1 MAIVKMNKFTLL
13 TFESNKDEL
22 LRKLQSFAEVEF
34 INLQKE
40 EIIEKY
46 NQLSSFKEN
55 TLDSEFEQCKDN
67 LSKTKSALEFLQ
79 KYTQKKSMLQEL
91 RTEKQLLTVQE
102 LENEVKDSNW
112 ESIIDSVKGKEIEL
126 HSLEAKITKLKT
138 DIELLSP
145 WINLDVTF
153 EELKELK
160 QVSYFLG
167 TVSKQY
173 EEQLVESIKD
183 GYLEIISRT
192 TNDINFLVIVNKN
205 RKEEVTEILR
215 GYGFSSFKTEYKD
228 SCMKLTLEFKHEIED
243 LNSKIFFVKE
253 EIKGLEEEN
262 ASKLKM
268 VFDYFSDELI
278 RKNSVKNFRSTKSV
292 LAMQGWIPVERNEE
306 LNSICNELLGKDYH
320 IEYAEVE
327 KEEVMEVPIQLKNG
341 ELISSFESVTSMFA
355 YPKYDEVDPT
365 PLLTPFYLIFFG
377 MMVADIGYGIL
388 MMLTALGA
396 LKFFYLEKTQ
406 KQMAKFFFWLSIPTI
421 AFGIIYGSL
430 FGGIIDLPKI
440 IDTELQVNEIMIISI
455 IFGVIQIFTGLTI
468 KAWMLVKTG
477 RALDAF
483 LDVGSWVIALV
494 SIAIFG
500 FAGLNDLSQSVEIIG
515 IIGMVIGGL
524 LIVYAG
530 GREEKSHGAKIGQG
544 LYSLYGI
551 TNYVSDLVSY
561 TRLMALGLAG
571 GSIAAAINMIIET
584 LPGWSAI
591 IVAPLIFV
599 LAHIFNLGLG
609 LLGAYVHTARLQYI
623 EYFGKFYEGGG
634 REFKAFKTTEK
645 YINIKK

>member
-13 TFESNKDEL
+13 TFESNKDEF
-22 LRKLQSFAEVEF
+22 LRKLQNFAEVEF

-46 NQLSSFKEN
+46 EQLDSFKEN
-55 TLDSEFEQCKDN
+55 TLDSDFEYCKEN

-91 RTEKQLLTVQE
+91 RTEKKSLTINE
-102 LENEVKDSNW
+102 LESRVKDSNW
-112 ESIIDSVKGKEIEL
+112 ESIIKIVKGKELEL
-126 HSLEAKITKLKT
+126 NNFESKITKLKG
-138 DIELLSP
+138 DIELLTP
-145 WINLDVTF
+145 WANLDVTF
-153 EELKELK
+153 EELKDLK

-173 EEQLVESIKD
+173 EDELDRSLPN

-192 TNDINFLVIVNKN
+192 TNDINFLVIVNKEY
-205 RKEEVTEILR
+205 KEEVTEILR
-215 GYGFSSFKTEYKD
+215 GYGFSSFKTDYKD
-228 SCMKLTLEFKHEIED
+228 SCMKLIMEFKSEIED
-243 LNSKIFFVKE
+243 LNSKIFFIKE
-253 EIKGLEEEN
+253 EIASLEEEEG
-262 ASKLKM
+262 SKLQM
-268 VFDYFSDELI
+268 VYDYFSDELV
-278 RKNSVKNFRSTKSV
+278 RKNSVKNFRSTASV
-292 LAMQGWIPVERNEE
+292 IAMQGWIPIESNGE
-306 LNSICNELLGKDYH
+306 LNLICNEVLGNKYH

-327 KEEVMEVPIQLKNG
+327 EEEVMQVPIKLKNG

-377 MMVADIGYGIL
+377 MMVADIGYGII
-388 MMLTALGA
+388 MMLTAIGA
-396 LKFFYLEKTQ
+396 LKFLYLDKEK
-406 KQMAKFFFWLSIPTI
+406 KRMAKFFFYLSITTI
-421 AFGIIYGSL
+421 AFGVIYGSF
-430 FGGIIDLPKI
+430 FGGIINLPKF

-455 IFGVIQIFTGLTI
+455 VFGIIQIFTGLAI
-468 KAWMLVKTG
+468 KATMLIKIG
-477 RALDAF
+477 KARDAF
-483 LDVGSWVIALV
+483 LDVGSWVIALI

-500 FAGLNDLSQSVEIIG
+500 FASLNDLPQSIKVIG
-515 IIGMVIGGL
+515 IVGMVIGGI

-530 GREEKSHGAKIGQG
+530 GREEKSNGAKIGQG

-571 GSIAAAINMIIET
+571 GSIAAAINMIIDT

-599 LAHIFNLGLG
+599 LAHTFNLGLG

-634 REFKAFKTTEK
+634 REFKAFKTTQK